1 MDEFEELKPQSKV
14 VEMERWNIEDL
25 ETYIKSLN
33 DEIIKVNQIKEPYKI
48 YPKQNIFLPFLKTS

>member
-1 MDEFEELKPQSKV
+1 MDEFEELKPQSKA

-33 DEIIKVNQIKEPYKI
+33 DEIIKVNQILEKK
-48 YPKQNIFLPFLKTS
+48 KGVTNNASALFKDS

>member
-1 MDEFEELKPQSKV
+1 MDEFEELKPQSKE

-33 DEIIKVNQIKEPYKI
+33 DEINKVNQILEKK
-48 YPKQNIFLPFLKTS
+48 KGVTNSASALFKDS